1 MDFGLYI
8 IRNILTN
15 YNIEYSFEKSKIGMV
30 FKFRMPVKDNK

>member
-15 YNIEYSFEKSKIGMV
+15 YNIEYSFKKSKIGMV
-30 FKFRMPVKDNK
+30 FKFMIPTKEIK

>member
-30 FKFRMPVKDNK
+30 FKFRMPVKESK

>member
-15 YNIEYSFEKSKIGMV
+15 YNIEYSFEQSKIGMV
-30 FKFRMPVKDNK
+30 FKFRIPTKEIK